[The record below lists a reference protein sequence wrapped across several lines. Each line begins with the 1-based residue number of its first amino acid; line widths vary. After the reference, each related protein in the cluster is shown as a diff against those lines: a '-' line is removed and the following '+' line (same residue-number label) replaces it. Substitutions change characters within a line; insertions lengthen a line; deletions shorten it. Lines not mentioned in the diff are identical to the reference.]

1 MAAGKTQNS
10 KKGSADKVEAENK
23 EELVQTSMD
32 VESSC
37 GPQSGGGTVRLEE
50 TTTQQQNSDFE
61 ACIRD
66 IDDAINSAPMITHS
80 VDDDPDSHAVKI
92 GKYLLTNSNT
102 SQLLNSESS
111 VRDLRS
117 DKGELY
123 VNEECSVSP
132 ETSFVVGWVDNSHKN
147 LVGLNRPNRN
157 KNKSKGSLNN

>member
-1 MAAGKTQNS
+1 
-10 KKGSADKVEAENK
+10 
-23 EELVQTSMD
+23 
-32 VESSC
+32 
-37 GPQSGGGTVRLEE
+37 
-50 TTTQQQNSDFE
+50 
-61 ACIRD
+61 
-66 IDDAINSAPMITHS
+66 MIMHS

-132 ETSFVVGWVDNSHKN
+132 ETSFVVG
-147 LVGLNRPNRN
+147 
-157 KNKSKGSLNN
+157 